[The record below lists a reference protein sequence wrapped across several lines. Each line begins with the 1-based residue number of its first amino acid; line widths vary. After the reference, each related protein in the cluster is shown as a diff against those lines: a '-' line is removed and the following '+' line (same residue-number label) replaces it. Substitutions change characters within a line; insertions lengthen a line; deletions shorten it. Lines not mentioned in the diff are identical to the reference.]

1 MKKVLAA
8 LLALTMLFAL
18 AVPAFAEEIVVFENA
33 EGQAFADCA
42 NSWDFFGTDGYWGR
56 EAAQCLSVTWADI
69 KPIMEEG
76 GATFTYVYS
85 ADGAGTPSL
94 NLSFTDGNGNGVAA
108 PFTTTD
114 LGDGKY
120 EATIALDDMVKAW
133 TDAGLTLDTA
143 EAFLVQVWTGNF
155 KLYSAK
161 FVTGADAAAPAED
174 TSAPAED
181 TTAPAEDTT
190 APAEDTPAPVET
202 PTPADTGI
210 VLAVLPM
217 AMAAAAV
224 VISKR
229 K

>member
-85 ADGAGTPSL
+85 GDGAGICRLREDGGRHTGTDSGMQRGKHPSEKITEWL
-94 NLSFTDGNGNGVAA
+94 RPEWRA
-108 PFTTTD
+108 
-114 LGDGKY
+114 Y
-120 EATIALDDMVKAW
+120 ESV
-133 TDAGLTLDTA
+133 
-143 EAFLVQVWTGNF
+143 F
-155 KLYSAK
+155 
-161 FVTGADAAAPAED
+161 
-174 TSAPAED
+174 
-181 TTAPAEDTT
+181 
-190 APAEDTPAPVET
+190 
-202 PTPADTGI
+202 
-210 VLAVLPM
+210 
-217 AMAAAAV
+217 
-224 VISKR
+224 
-229 K
+229 

>member
-1 MKKVLAA
+1 MKKILAT
-8 LLALTMLFAL
+8 LLALVMLFAL
-18 AVPAFAEEIVVFENA
+18 AVPAFAEENVVFENA
-33 EGQAFADCA
+33 EGQAFADLV
-42 NSWDFFGTDGYWGR
+42 NPWDFFGTDAYWGR

-85 ADGAGTPSL
+85 GDGAGNPTL
-94 NLSFTDGNGNGVAA
+94 NLSFTDGNGNGVTA
-108 PFTTTD
+108 PFTVAD

-120 EATIALDDMVKAW
+120 EATVALDDMVKAW

-161 FVTGADAAAPAED
+161 FVTGADAVAPTETTAPDED
-174 TSAPAED
+174 D

-190 APAEDTPAPVET
+190 APTDTAPAAETTE
-202 PTPADTGI
+202 PADTGI

-217 AMAAAAV
+217 AIAAAAV

>member
-1 MKKVLAA
+1 MKKILAM
-8 LLALTMLFAL
+8 LLALVMLFAL
-18 AVPAFAEEIVVFENA
+18 AVPAFAEENVVFENA
-33 EGQAFADCA
+33 EGQAFADLV
-42 NSWDFFGTDGYWGR
+42 NPWDFFGTDGYWGR

-85 ADGAGTPSL
+85 GDGAGNPTL
-94 NLSFTDGNGNGVAA
+94 NLSFTDGNGNGVTA
-108 PFTTTD
+108 PFTVTD

-120 EATIALDDMVKAW
+120 EATVALDDMVKAW

-161 FVTGADAAAPAED
+161 FVTGADAVAPTETTAPAED
-174 TSAPAED
+174 DTTAPAED

-190 APAEDTPAPVET
+190 APAETSE
-202 PTPADTGI
+202 PADTGI

-217 AMAAAAV
+217 AIAAAAV